1 MIMLYTLLGVII
13 FFSIVIIIGIIKFDE
28 KIKRKI
34 FIILSA
40 IYNCFIGYIDTPAI
54 LLMYGYFSN
63 QPKGSGYS
71 VPDSEIGFNILLG
84 LITMVVYLILLIP
97 INIFMKKKGKIDLKL
112 YMIVN
117 IIATILGIAVF
128 WTFLGKN
135 TKIF

>member
-1 MIMLYTLLGVII
+1 MMMLYMLLGLIV
-13 FFSIVIIIGIIKFDE
+13 FFSIVIIIGIIKFNE

-34 FIILSA
+34 FIILSV
-40 IYNCFIGYIDTPAI
+40 IYNCFIGYIDTPII

-84 LITMVVYLILLIP
+84 LITMVIYLILLIP
-97 INIFMKKKGKIDLKL
+97 INIFMKKKGKIDFKL
-112 YMIVN
+112 YIIVN

-128 WTFLGKN
+128 WIFLGKN
-135 TKIF
+135 TKTF